1 MKWPLNKDFA
11 FTIID
16 DTDNATLQNIAP
28 VYDYL
33 RSKSFKTTKTV
44 WVYPP
49 KDSFAGDTIQNPDYL
64 SFLLDLENH
73 GFEIQMHN
81 VGSGEFTRPEII
93 KGLNIFKEKFGR
105 NPSMHINHSF
115 NPDNIYW
122 GHKRF
127 GIVLKS
133 LIKLFKGES
142 RMFYGDEVESNYFW
156 GDLSKKHIK
165 YMRNRVFNGI
175 NTLKMD
181 PKMPNKDPDKQLYS
195 NYWFSSSD
203 GHTLEEFN
211 DITNNLNID
220 KLKKEKGLSIIYT
233 HFASGFVDSEG
244 KLNATFRK
252 NMDYLSK
259 QNGWFVP
266 ASEILDYLLSQ
277 KQDED
282 TNSLYINKLD
292 FSWLFDRIKKRLKYG
307 R

>member
-1 MKWPLNKDFA
+1 MRWPLNKDFA

-33 RSKSFKTTKTV
+33 QSKNFKTTKTI

-49 KDSFAGDTIQNPDYL
+49 RDIFNGKTIQDQDYL
-64 SFLLDLENH
+64 SFLLNLENH

-81 VGSGEFTRPEII
+81 VGSGKFTRNEII
-93 KGLNIFKEKFGR
+93 EGLNIFKTHFDR
-105 NPSMHINHSF
+105 YPSMHINHSF

-127 GIVLKS
+127 GILLRS
-133 LIKLFKGES
+133 LIKLFKGKS
-142 RMFYGDEVESNYFW
+142 RMFYGDETESKYFW
-156 GDLSKKHIK
+156 GDLTKKHIK
-165 YMRNRVFNGI
+165 FIRNRVFNDI

-181 PKMPNKDPDKQLYS
+181 PKMPYKESYKSLYS

-211 DITNNLNID
+211 DITKGSNID

-244 KLNATFRK
+244 KLNDTFKK

-277 KQDED
+277 KENHN
-282 TNSLYINKLD
+282 TNSLYLNKLD
-292 FSWLFDRIKKRLKYG
+292 LIWLIDRIKKRLKYG

>member
-28 VYDYL
+28 VYDHL

-49 KDSFAGDTIQNPDYL
+49 KDSFVGDTIQDPDYL

-81 VGSGEFTRPEII
+81 VGSGEFTRPKII
-93 KGLNIFKEKFGR
+93 EGLNIFKESFGR
-105 NPSMHINHSF
+105 FPSMHINHSF

-122 GHKRF
+122 GYKRF
-127 GIVLKS
+127 GIILKS
-133 LIKLFKGES
+133 LIKLFKGKS
-142 RMFYGDEVESNYFW
+142 RLFFGDEKESTYFW

-165 YMRNRVFNGI
+165 YIRNRVFNGI
-175 NTLKMD
+175 NTLRMD
-181 PKMPNKDPDKQLYS
+181 PEMPYKEPNKPYS

-244 KLNATFRK
+244 QLNATFKK

-277 KQDED
+277 KQNDN

-292 FSWLFDRIKKRLKYG
+292 FRWLFDRIKKRLKYE